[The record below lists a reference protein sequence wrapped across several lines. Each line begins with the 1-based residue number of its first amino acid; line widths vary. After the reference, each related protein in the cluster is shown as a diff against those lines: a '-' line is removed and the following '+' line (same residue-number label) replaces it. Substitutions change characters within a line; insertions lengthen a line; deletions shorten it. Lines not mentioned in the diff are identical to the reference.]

1 MTLGHNEAPSGLEIA
16 PPTQSSRSFSRKFQ
30 MEVLNHLRDECTGNW
45 RLMGAAEN
53 RTITCDQCGAQFQ
66 ATPENRLAAIDE
78 NYAGIYLRRLT
89 AEGITLGA
97 DTSLG
102 D

>member
-1 MTLGHNEAPSGLEIA
+1 
-16 PPTQSSRSFSRKFQ
+16 
-30 MEVLNHLRDECTGNW
+30 MESLDHLRDHCTGNW
-45 RLMGAAEN
+45 RLTGNAEY
-53 RTITCDQCGAQFQ
+53 RTINCDMCGAQFQ

-97 DTSLG
+97 DTPLG